1 MGSPELLYKS
11 KMENVASTAGS
22 ATSNA
27 QINYARPELAVTS
40 SSDTALQ
47 FITCHH
53 FIGSFC
59 KSATP
64 AHWHQDIE
72 IIHCISGEGFNHICQ
87 GKSVSFNAPAIVI
100 VPSNLIHRTCYPPHC
115 RVNRIKF
122 SPDVI
127 RLHDSDPAL
136 ESSLMLLQ
144 QGALRGS
151 IIIGA
156 HDSGFGYISALVSHL
171 EELVAPLPGGSEQR
185 VRSAILNRSDD
196 MNLNAMTGK
205 DARALSSFASR
216 SDSDAAMVASSIEEI
231 DEEEEE
237 RYLSQD
243 RNGMPSTAH
252 VTREQETQA
261 AQQAHAEALAQFAS
275 FARQTQVVAAERAE
289 AANAVANA
297 AEQVAAQAAAQ
308 AAAGQGTTLEQN
320 RLEEQM
326 ESTLNS
332 MGMGK
337 GVPNSLSAPANDDF
351 GRNTAINAGSIAI
364 AYASTRNRGES
375 SLQEEQ
381 DQGTSLPV
389 SETERKLCHS
399 LGLRLQIKA
408 SLLHL
413 MGALFENCYL
423 VRNESMKRP
432 RSSRATDDK
441 LKELLQHIHENY
453 NNPITITDLAQK
465 LEVTNQYFC
474 RIFKQMTDMSFIDYI
489 NELRLQK
496 AAVDIATTKD
506 SIRDISSHHG
516 FETIGYFFKL
526 FREHYH
532 TTPIKYRKSFTDD
545 NGQPIAAL
553 DYENGLMPIT
563 SLFDH
568 EFRTPAAV
576 EQKVRRLVAQA
587 S

>member
-1 MGSPELLYKS
+1 MQRLWL
-11 KMENVASTAGS
+11 
-22 ATSNA
+22 
-27 QINYARPELAVTS
+27 
-40 SSDTALQ
+40 
-47 FITCHH
+47 
-53 FIGSFC
+53 
-59 KSATP
+59 
-64 AHWHQDIE
+64 
-72 IIHCISGEGFNHICQ
+72 
-87 GKSVSFNAPAIVI
+87 
-100 VPSNLIHRTCYPPHC
+100 NL
-115 RVNRIKF
+115 
-122 SPDVI
+122 
-127 RLHDSDPAL
+127 
-136 ESSLMLLQ
+136 
-144 QGALRGS
+144 
-151 IIIGA
+151 
-156 HDSGFGYISALVSHL
+156 
-171 EELVAPLPGGSEQR
+171 
-185 VRSAILNRSDD
+185 
-196 MNLNAMTGK
+196 
-205 DARALSSFASR
+205 
-216 SDSDAAMVASSIEEI
+216 
-231 DEEEEE
+231 
-237 RYLSQD
+237 
-243 RNGMPSTAH
+243 
-252 VTREQETQA
+252 
-261 AQQAHAEALAQFAS
+261 
-275 FARQTQVVAAERAE
+275 
-289 AANAVANA
+289 ANA

-568 EFRTPAAV
+568 EVRTPAAV